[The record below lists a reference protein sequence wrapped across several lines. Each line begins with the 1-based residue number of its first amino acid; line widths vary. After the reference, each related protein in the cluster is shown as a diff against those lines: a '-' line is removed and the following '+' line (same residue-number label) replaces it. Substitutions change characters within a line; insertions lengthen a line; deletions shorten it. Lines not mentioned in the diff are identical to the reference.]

1 MSGWNKDNMG
11 SLNTH
16 THRHIHLSFGC
27 SVAPPTYTGN
37 SFCRGHGHR
46 GDGLRGGGLTEV
58 GGDKGHV
65 TERETY
71 RLMWPPHTNRNQIKI
86 QTHEKNIIKNMN

>member
-1 MSGWNKDNMG
+1 MG

-27 SVAPPTYTGN
+27 SVASPSYTGN

-65 TERETY
+65 TERNLQIDVATT
-71 RLMWPPHTNRNQIKI
+71 HTNRNQIKI
-86 QTHEKNIIKNMN
+86 QTHEKI